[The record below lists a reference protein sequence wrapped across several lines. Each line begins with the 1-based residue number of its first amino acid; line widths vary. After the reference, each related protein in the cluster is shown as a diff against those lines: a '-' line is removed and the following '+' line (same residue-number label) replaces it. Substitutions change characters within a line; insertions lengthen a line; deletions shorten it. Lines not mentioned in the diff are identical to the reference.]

1 MDHTLPVLIYYCL
14 FTYLC
19 VVVVILIRTEDDV
32 TMKLTEIIFLNDV
45 IQRHRSTGAK
55 VQMIIVS
62 LTKKALGRARLDT
75 SFYWLLEQ
83 DNYGNFLTVV
93 YLVSTL

>member
-1 MDHTLPVLIYYCL
+1 MIPFLLEVFISVLP
-14 FTYLC
+14 YLLD
-19 VVVVILIRTEDDV
+19 VFISVIPYLSVIPQFILGYFLRTEDDV

-62 LTKKALGRARLDT
+62 LWDGKKRLSCPGRLP
-75 SFYWLLEQ
+75 
-83 DNYGNFLTVV
+83 
-93 YLVSTL
+93 